1 MTYFQTANLDI
12 NGDLYAS
19 EIRKNQDHPYLYGV
33 GGLGER
39 ASELMFN
46 GLDVPKCKKPMR
58 IVCGLDV
65 HKDSVFVCIMN
76 ENGDKFEAK
85 YGVLTPELEELR
97 QLLLDHEVKEV
108 TMESTSIYWH
118 PVWRVLE
125 GVGTL
130 KLVNP
135 YFIKQL
141 PGRKSDVRD
150 AAWIAECTLKDLIRG
165 SFVPDTLVQ
174 RMRQYNRRI
183 FDLNKAKVCKLTKL
197 DALLQ
202 RCNIRIS
209 NYVSST
215 DSRSYKEVVKLL
227 ADGVTSPDKLLTAI
241 HGRTV
246 NRVGK
251 DTLKSALTGVVTE
264 TDIALI
270 RQYREEIELD
280 DRHLKECQEKL
291 TGICEKEFPREF
303 QNLQTI
309 PGVKERSATSIL
321 AEIGADMKMFITA
334 AALVSWC
341 GLKPRNEESAGK
353 IKSRRITHGNKYIRK
368 TMIECAWGASRTQ
381 NCFYSKF
388 SYIQTVVRRKNAMKV
403 KVAIARKMLTAV
415 WHVLNEGVPY
425 RDYKEA

>member
-1 MTYFQTANLDI
+1 
-12 NGDLYAS
+12 
-19 EIRKNQDHPYLYGV
+19 
-33 GGLGER
+33 
-39 ASELMFN
+39 
-46 GLDVPKCKKPMR
+46 MR

-65 HKDSVFVCIMN
+65 HKDSVFVCFLN

-85 YGVLTPELEELR
+85 YGVLTPELEELHKS
-97 QLLLDHEVKEV
+97 LLDHGVKEV

-118 PVWRVLE
+118 PIWRILE
-125 GVGTL
+125 DIEDL

-150 AAWIAECTLKDLIRG
+150 AAWIAECTMKDLIRG
-165 SFVPDTLVQ
+165 SFVPEPSVQ

-183 FDLNKAKVCKLTKL
+183 FDLNKEKVYKLTKL

-215 DSRSYKEVVKLL
+215 DSQSYKKVVKLL
-227 ADGVTSPDKLLTAI
+227 SEGVSDASLLLEKV

-246 NRVGK
+246 KRVGK
-251 DTLKSALTGVVTE
+251 EVLTAALTGVVSE
-264 TDIALI
+264 VDVDLI
-270 RQYREEIELD
+270 RQYSEEIEMIED
-280 DRHLKECQEKL
+280 HLQECQKKL
-291 TGICEKEFPREF
+291 TALCEKEFPDEF
-303 QNLQTI
+303 KNLQTI

-321 AEIGADMKMFITA
+321 SEIGADMKMFLTA
-334 AALVSWC
+334 SALVSWC

-381 NCFYSKF
+381 DCFFSKF
-388 SYIQTVVRRKNAMKV
+388 SYTQTVVRRKNAMKV
-403 KVAIARKMLTAV
+403 KVAVARKMLIAV
-415 WHVLNEGVPY
+415 WHVLKEGVSY
-425 RDYKEA
+425 LDYQEPETKVEGNS

>member
-1 MTYFQTANLDI
+1 
-12 NGDLYAS
+12 
-19 EIRKNQDHPYLYGV
+19 
-33 GGLGER
+33 
-39 ASELMFN
+39 
-46 GLDVPKCKKPMR
+46 MR

-65 HKDSVFVCIMN
+65 HKDSVFVCILN
-76 ENGDKFEAK
+76 EKGEKFEAK
-85 YGVLTPELEELR
+85 YGVLTPELEELH
-97 QLLLDHEVKEV
+97 QLLLTHEVKEV

-118 PVWRVLE
+118 PIWRILSDIE
-125 GVGTL
+125 CL

-150 AAWIAECTLKDLIRG
+150 AAWIAECTMKDLIRG
-165 SFVPDTLVQ
+165 SFVPDEIVQ

-183 FDLNKAKVCKLTKL
+183 FDLNKEKVYKLTKL

-215 DSRSYKEVVKLL
+215 DSKSYKDVVKLL
-227 ADGVTSPDKLLTAI
+227 SEGIVDAEKLTEVI

-246 NRVGK
+246 KRVGK
-251 DTLKSALTGVVTE
+251 EVIAAALTGVVNE
-264 TDIALI
+264 VDIDLI
-270 RQYREEIELD
+270 RQYREEILMD
-280 DRHLKECQEKL
+280 DRHLKECQGKL
-291 TGICEKEFPREF
+291 TEICRKEFPREF
-303 QNLQTI
+303 ENLQTI

-321 AEIGADMKMFITA
+321 SELGADMKMFITA

-381 NCFYSKF
+381 NCFYSNF

-403 KVAIARKMLTAV
+403 KVAIARKMLVAI

-425 RDYKEA
+425 HDYKKPEAIADGNS

>member
-1 MTYFQTANLDI
+1 
-12 NGDLYAS
+12 
-19 EIRKNQDHPYLYGV
+19 
-33 GGLGER
+33 
-39 ASELMFN
+39 
-46 GLDVPKCKKPMR
+46 MR

-65 HKDSVFVCIMN
+65 HKDSVFVCILS
-76 ENGDKFEAK
+76 ENGNKIEAQ
-85 YGVLTPELEELR
+85 YGVLTPDLEELR
-97 QLLLDHEVKEV
+97 QLLLDHDVKEV
-108 TMESTSIYWH
+108 TMESTGIYWH
-118 PVWRVLE
+118 PIWRVLE
-125 GVGTL
+125 GVGDL

-141 PGRKSDVRD
+141 PGRKSDLRD

-165 SFVPDTLVQ
+165 SFVPDPLVQ

-183 FDLNKAKVCKLTKL
+183 FDLNKEKVYKLTKL

-209 NYVSST
+209 NYVSSI
-215 DSRSYKEVVKLL
+215 DSKSYKDVVKLL
-227 ADGVTSPDKLLTAI
+227 SEGVTVPGKLLDAI

-246 NRVGK
+246 KRVGEELL
-251 DTLKSALTGVVTE
+251 TSSLTGVVTE
-264 TDIALI
+264 TDIDLI

-280 DRHLKECQEKL
+280 DKHLKECQEKL
-291 TGICEKEFPREF
+291 TAICEKEFSQEF
-303 QNLQTI
+303 KNLQTI

-321 AEIGADMKMFITA
+321 AEIGADMKMFVTA

-381 NCFYSKF
+381 DCFYSRF

-403 KVAIARKMLTAV
+403 KVAIARKMLTAI
-415 WHVLNEGVPY
+415 WYVLNDGVPY
-425 RDYKEA
+425 RDYKEPGAKATGNS

>member
-1 MTYFQTANLDI
+1 
-12 NGDLYAS
+12 
-19 EIRKNQDHPYLYGV
+19 
-33 GGLGER
+33 
-39 ASELMFN
+39 
-46 GLDVPKCKKPMR
+46 MR

-65 HKDSVFVCIMN
+65 HKDSVFVCILS
-76 ENGDKFEAK
+76 ENGEKFEAK
-85 YGVLTPELEELR
+85 YGVLTPELEELH
-97 QLLLDHEVKEV
+97 QLLLNHEVKEV

-118 PVWRVLE
+118 PIWRILE
-125 GVGTL
+125 DIEEL

-150 AAWIAECTLKDLIRG
+150 AAWIAECTMKDLIRG
-165 SFVPDTLVQ
+165 SFVPAPLVQ

-183 FDLNKAKVCKLTKL
+183 FDLNKEKACKLAKL
-197 DALLQ
+197 DSVLQ

-215 DSRSYKEVVKLL
+215 DSKSYKEVVRLL
-227 ADGVTSPDKLLTAI
+227 SEGVTDAVKLSEVI

-251 DTLKSALTGVVTE
+251 DVVVASLTGVVSE
-264 TDIALI
+264 VDVDVI
-270 RQYREEIELD
+270 RQYSEEIEMA
-280 DRHLKECQEKL
+280 DRHITECQEKL
-291 TGICEKEFPREF
+291 TAICKKEFPKEF
-303 QNLQTI
+303 ENLQTI

-321 AEIGADMKMFITA
+321 SEIGADMKMFATA
-334 AALVSWC
+334 SALVSWC

-381 NCFYSKF
+381 DCFYSKF
-388 SYIQTVVRRKNAMKV
+388 SYTQTVVRRKNAMKV
-403 KVAIARKMLTAV
+403 KVAIARKMLTAI
-415 WHVLNEGVPY
+415 WHVLSEGVPY
-425 RDYKEA
+425 RDYKKPEVVNFG

>member
-1 MTYFQTANLDI
+1 
-12 NGDLYAS
+12 
-19 EIRKNQDHPYLYGV
+19 
-33 GGLGER
+33 
-39 ASELMFN
+39 
-46 GLDVPKCKKPMR
+46 MR

-65 HKDSVFVCIMN
+65 HKDSVFVCILN
-76 ENGDKFEAK
+76 EKGEKFEAK
-85 YGVLTPELEELR
+85 YGVLTPELEELH
-97 QLLLDHEVKEV
+97 QLLLTHEVKEV
-108 TMESTSIYWH
+108 TMESTSIYWY
-118 PVWRVLE
+118 PIWRILSDIE
-125 GVGTL
+125 CL

-150 AAWIAECTLKDLIRG
+150 AAWIAECTMKDLIRG
-165 SFVPDTLVQ
+165 SFVPDEIVQ

-183 FDLNKAKVCKLTKL
+183 FDLNKEKVYKLTKL

-215 DSRSYKEVVKLL
+215 DSKSYKDVVKLL
-227 ADGVTSPDKLLTAI
+227 SEGIVNAEKLTEAI

-251 DTLKSALTGVVTE
+251 EVITAALTGVVNE
-264 TDIALI
+264 VDIDLI
-270 RQYREEIELD
+270 RQYREEILMD
-280 DRHLKECQEKL
+280 DKHLKECQEKL
-291 TGICEKEFPREF
+291 TEICRKEFPREF
-303 QNLQTI
+303 DNLQTI

-321 AEIGADMKMFITA
+321 SELGADMKMFITA

-368 TMIECAWGASRTQ
+368 TMIECAGGASRTQ
-381 NCFYSKF
+381 NCFYSNF
-388 SYIQTVVRRKNAMKV
+388 SYTQTVVRRKNAMKV
-403 KVAIARKMLTAV
+403 KVAIARKMLV
-415 WHVLNEGVPY
+415 VIWHVLSDGVPY
-425 RDYKEA
+425 NDYKKPEAIAEGNS

>member
-1 MTYFQTANLDI
+1 
-12 NGDLYAS
+12 
-19 EIRKNQDHPYLYGV
+19 
-33 GGLGER
+33 
-39 ASELMFN
+39 
-46 GLDVPKCKKPMR
+46 MR

-65 HKDSVFVCIMN
+65 HKDSVFVCILS
-76 ENGDKFEAK
+76 ENGDKFESK
-85 YGVLTPELEELR
+85 YGVLTPELEELH
-97 QLLLDHEVKEV
+97 QLLVNHGVKEV

-118 PVWRVLE
+118 PIWRILE
-125 GVGTL
+125 DIEEL

-150 AAWIAECTLKDLIRG
+150 AAWIAECTMKDLIRG
-165 SFVPDTLVQ
+165 SFVPAPLVQ

-183 FDLNKAKVCKLTKL
+183 FDLNKEKVYKLTKL
-197 DALLQ
+197 DAVLQ

-215 DSRSYKEVVKLL
+215 DSKSYKEVVRLLSEGVTDAVLL
-227 ADGVTSPDKLLTAI
+227 ADTI

-251 DTLKSALTGVVTE
+251 DVIIASLTGVVSE
-264 TDIALI
+264 VDIDLI

-280 DRHLKECQEKL
+280 DRHLQECQEKL
-291 TGICEKEFPREF
+291 TAICKKEFPKEF
-303 QNLQTI
+303 ENLQTI

-321 AEIGADMKMFITA
+321 SEIGADMKMFITA
-334 AALVSWC
+334 SALVSWC
-341 GLKPRNEESAGK
+341 GLKPRNDESAGK
-353 IKSRRITHGNKYIRK
+353 IKSRKITHGNKYIRK

-381 NCFYSKF
+381 DCFYSQF

-403 KVAIARKMLTAV
+403 KVAVARKMLVAV

-425 RDYKEA
+425 RDYKMLQAKAGGNS

>member
-1 MTYFQTANLDI
+1 
-12 NGDLYAS
+12 
-19 EIRKNQDHPYLYGV
+19 
-33 GGLGER
+33 
-39 ASELMFN
+39 
-46 GLDVPKCKKPMR
+46 MR

-65 HKDSVFVCIMN
+65 HKDSVFVCILN
-76 ENGDKFEAK
+76 EKGEKFEAK
-85 YGVLTPELEELR
+85 YGVLTPELEELH
-97 QLLLDHEVKEV
+97 QLLLTHEVKEV
-108 TMESTSIYWH
+108 TMESTSIYWY
-118 PVWRVLE
+118 PIWRILSDIE
-125 GVGTL
+125 CL

-150 AAWIAECTLKDLIRG
+150 AAWIAECTMKDLIRG
-165 SFVPDTLVQ
+165 SFVPDEIVQ

-183 FDLNKAKVCKLTKL
+183 FDLNKEKVYKLTKL

-215 DSRSYKEVVKLL
+215 DSKSYKDVVKLL
-227 ADGVTSPDKLLTAI
+227 SEGIVNAEKLTEAI

-251 DTLKSALTGVVTE
+251 EVITAALTGVVNE
-264 TDIALI
+264 VDIDLI
-270 RQYREEIELD
+270 RQYREEILMD
-280 DRHLKECQEKL
+280 DKHLKECQEKL
-291 TGICEKEFPREF
+291 TEICRKEFPREF
-303 QNLQTI
+303 DNLQTI

-321 AEIGADMKMFITA
+321 SELGADMKMFITA

-381 NCFYSKF
+381 NCFYSNF
-388 SYIQTVVRRKNAMKV
+388 SYTQTVVRRKNAMKV
-403 KVAIARKMLTAV
+403 KVAIARKMLV
-415 WHVLNEGVPY
+415 VIWHVLSVMVFHTMIIRSLKLLQKATHNIPLIVRPVSLW
-425 RDYKEA
+425 

>member
-1 MTYFQTANLDI
+1 
-12 NGDLYAS
+12 
-19 EIRKNQDHPYLYGV
+19 
-33 GGLGER
+33 
-39 ASELMFN
+39 
-46 GLDVPKCKKPMR
+46 MR

-76 ENGDKFEAK
+76 EKGDKFETQ

-97 QLLLDHEVKEV
+97 QLLLDHEVQEV

-118 PVWRVLE
+118 PIWRVLE
-125 GVGTL
+125 GVGDL

-165 SFVPDTLVQ
+165 SFVPDSLVQ

-183 FDLNKAKVCKLTKL
+183 FDLNKEKVCKLTKL

-215 DSRSYKEVVKLL
+215 DSKSYKDVVKLL
-227 ADGVTSPDKLLTAI
+227 SEGVTAPGELLDVI

-246 NRVGK
+246 KRVGK
-251 DTLKSALTGVVTE
+251 ETLTSALTGVVTE
-264 TDIALI
+264 TDIDLV

-280 DRHLKECQEKL
+280 DKHLKECQERL
-291 TGICEKEFPREF
+291 TAICEKEFPKEF
-303 QNLQTI
+303 KNLQAI

-321 AEIGADMKMFITA
+321 AEIGADMKMFLTA

-381 NCFYSKF
+381 DCFYSKF
-388 SYIQTVVRRKNAMKV
+388 SYIQTVIRRKNAMKV
-403 KVAIARKMLTAV
+403 KVAVARKMLTAI

-425 RDYKEA
+425 RDYKEPVAFASGNS

>member
-1 MTYFQTANLDI
+1 
-12 NGDLYAS
+12 
-19 EIRKNQDHPYLYGV
+19 
-33 GGLGER
+33 
-39 ASELMFN
+39 
-46 GLDVPKCKKPMR
+46 MR

-65 HKDSVFVCIMN
+65 HKDSVFVCILS

-85 YGVLTPELEELR
+85 YGVLTPELEELH
-97 QLLLDHEVKEV
+97 QLLLNHGVKEV

-118 PVWRVLE
+118 PIWRILE
-125 GVGTL
+125 DIEGL

-150 AAWIAECTLKDLIRG
+150 AAWIAECTMKDLIRG
-165 SFVPDTLVQ
+165 SFVPEPLVQ

-183 FDLNKAKVCKLTKL
+183 FDLNKEKVYKLTKL

-202 RCNIRIS
+202 RCNLRIS

-215 DSRSYKEVVKLL
+215 DSKSYKEVVRLL
-227 ADGVTSPDKLLTAI
+227 SEGVTDASRLAKAI

-251 DTLKSALTGVVTE
+251 ETVVASLTGAISEVDM
-264 TDIALI
+264 DII
-270 RQYREEIELD
+270 RQYREEIEMAD
-280 DRHLKECQEKL
+280 HHIAECQEKL
-291 TGICEKEFPREF
+291 TAICRKEFPREF
-303 QNLQTI
+303 ENIQTI

-321 AEIGADMKMFITA
+321 SEIGADMKMFVTA
-334 AALVSWC
+334 SALVSWC

-381 NCFYSKF
+381 DCFYSKF
-388 SYIQTVVRRKNAMKV
+388 SYTQTVVRKKNAMKV
-403 KVAIARKMLTAV
+403 KVAIARKMLTAI
-415 WHVLNEGVPY
+415 WHVLSEGVPY
-425 RDYKEA
+425 RDYKKPVLMNIG

>member
-1 MTYFQTANLDI
+1 
-12 NGDLYAS
+12 
-19 EIRKNQDHPYLYGV
+19 
-33 GGLGER
+33 
-39 ASELMFN
+39 
-46 GLDVPKCKKPMR
+46 MR

-65 HKDSVFVCIMN
+65 HKDSVFVCILS
-76 ENGDKFEAK
+76 ENGDKFESR
-85 YGVLTPELEELR
+85 YGVLTPDLEGLR
-97 QLLLDHEVKEV
+97 QLLLDHGVKEV
-108 TMESTSIYWH
+108 TMESTSVYWH

-125 GVGTL
+125 GVGEL

-135 YFIKQL
+135 YFIRQL

-165 SFVPDTLVQ
+165 SFVPDALVQ

-183 FDLNKAKVCKLTKL
+183 FDLNKEKVCKLTKL

-215 DSRSYKEVVKLL
+215 DSKSYKDVVKLL
-227 ADGVTSPDKLLTAI
+227 SEGVTSPGELLEAI

-246 NRVGK
+246 KRVGK
-251 DTLKSALTGVVTE
+251 ETLKSALAGVVTE
-264 TDIALI
+264 TDIDLI
-270 RQYREEIELD
+270 RQYREEIEMD

-291 TGICEKEFPREF
+291 AAICETEFPKELA
-303 QNLQTI
+303 NLQTI

-381 NCFYSKF
+381 DCFFSRF

-425 RDYKEA
+425 RDYKEAETKVKAAS